1 MDIQKIRKEAIITL
15 FTADSEYNKEKFGD
29 ICKFLFPSYFM
40 REMNEI
46 QHNLL
51 LVALAGKINTVLRK
65 YGLLLKSKNYY
76 SSFYVIKDGAVFKE
90 VARYK
95 STATTMHSFAEVLD
109 AGAKMRQQ
117 LLALKN

>member
-1 MDIQKIRKEAIITL
+1 MDIQKIREEAIITL
-15 FTADSEYNKEKFGD
+15 FTADSEYNREKFGD
-29 ICKFLFPSYFM
+29 ISKFLFPLHFA
-40 REMNEI
+40 REVDEA
-46 QHNLL
+46 QYSLT
-51 LVALAGKINTVLRK
+51 LVSITGRINRVLRK

-76 SSFYVIKDGAVFKE
+76 SSFYVVKDGAVFKE

-95 STATTMHSFAEVLD
+95 STAATMHSFAEVLD